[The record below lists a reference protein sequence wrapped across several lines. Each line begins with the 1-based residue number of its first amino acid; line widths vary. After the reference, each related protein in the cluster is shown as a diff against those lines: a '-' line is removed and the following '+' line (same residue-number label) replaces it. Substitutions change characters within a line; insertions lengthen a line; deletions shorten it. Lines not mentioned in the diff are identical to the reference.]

1 MLIVDDSIIDRTL
14 LVNAFACSYNVLE
27 ATNGRDALTQ
37 LAQHKVDIVISD
49 IDMKEMNGFDL
60 IKAMKKNPSLADI
73 PIIIETC
80 ESAHEESAL
89 LSGADDFIAKPFNFV
104 VARKRVDNI
113 VRKHVLEREQLQ
125 TALRKTKLV
134 ADQRTQEL
142 FYAAKHDQLTGLL
155 NRVAFC
161 QSVAKLLEDHPDKE
175 YAIVRFD
182 IERFKI
188 INELYGSSKGDEILK
203 AVARYLEH
211 YAESQGACARLEA
224 DHFALCLPKDI
235 AFGKDYAE
243 NLERILETTG
253 IKHRIVLYF
262 GLFEIQDRTMPVDI
276 MCDRANL
283 ALRSIKGN
291 YNTRFALYDT
301 NMHQRLILK
310 HQMQEEADQAL
321 IAGEFEPFIQPVF
334 DASTGTVVAGEALA
348 RWKHPEKGLISPGA
362 FLPFFENSGFIA
374 RLDGYMREEVC
385 RILSLISAKG
395 LPQIPLS
402 VNVSRIEF
410 YDPSFCNDLAQLT
423 ERYRV
428 STSSLRLEITESAY
442 TDNFPQLLQAI
453 AELRRLGF
461 TVLMDDFGA
470 GYSSLSMLRDA
481 PVDIIKLDM
490 RFLSGKKEKNEREKI
505 ILQSIVPMAKSLNLP
520 IIAEGVETVEQAE
533 FLRSIGCDCI
543 QGYLYAKPMPKDDFI
558 ALLSEKNTVG
568 SHRE

>member
-1 MLIVDDSIIDRTL
+1 
-14 LVNAFACSYNVLE
+14 
-27 ATNGRDALTQ
+27 
-37 LAQHKVDIVISD
+37 
-49 IDMKEMNGFDL
+49 
-60 IKAMKKNPSLADI
+60 
-73 PIIIETC
+73 
-80 ESAHEESAL
+80 
-89 LSGADDFIAKPFNFV
+89 
-104 VARKRVDNI
+104 
-113 VRKHVLEREQLQ
+113 
-125 TALRKTKLV
+125 
-134 ADQRTQEL
+134 
-142 FYAAKHDQLTGLL
+142 
-155 NRVAFC
+155 
-161 QSVAKLLEDHPDKE
+161 
-175 YAIVRFD
+175 
-182 IERFKI
+182 
-188 INELYGSSKGDEILK
+188 
-203 AVARYLEH
+203 
-211 YAESQGACARLEA
+211 
-224 DHFALCLPKDI
+224 
-235 AFGKDYAE
+235 
-243 NLERILETTG
+243 
-253 IKHRIVLYF
+253 
-262 GLFEIQDRTMPVDI
+262 

-568 SHRE
+568 SRRE